1 MLIYM
6 STFENTA
13 AASLDIGEMAIS
25 RPKSW
30 FPRARFTPCAIGAGA
45 ECVRD
50 YEFCSL
56 GKGLN
61 KIEQTERAEGVA
73 HTLADI
79 LIHKVLLVVSLR
91 QPTGHWFSCQMAVC
105 HWSPSVA
112 RTNEDQHKNAI

>member
-13 AASLDIGEMAIS
+13 AASLDIGEKAIS

-61 KIEQTERAEGVA
+61 KIEQTERNMFVGFLNLNYLSAA
-73 HTLADI
+73 NY
-79 LIHKVLLVVSLR
+79 R
-91 QPTGHWFSCQMAVC
+91 VC
-105 HWSPSVA
+105 P
-112 RTNEDQHKNAI
+112 